1 MTAAQGDVTPSG
13 GCDRKVVATYLPKTE
28 FCRQVQERV
37 DGYFASTGR
46 SRRDVPR
53 MYLKTAVMLA
63 WLGAAYYALVFVAA
77 DATSVVTY
85 AVLLGLA
92 MAGVGFN
99 IQHDGNHGAYSER
112 AWINKAMALSLD
124 LLGGTA
130 YFWHYKHNL
139 AHHTHPNIAGQD
151 DDINVGILG
160 RMSPQQGWY
169 PAHRFQRFYMWA
181 IYGLLAIEWQLT
193 GEFRNL
199 LNKRMIGST
208 KVPVPAGA
216 ELVIFWLG
224 KVVFFGLAF
233 GLPLLRHS
241 FLHVMVGY
249 LVAAGTLGLVL
260 ALVFQLAHCS
270 GEATFRAVSAERPLV
285 PRPWAEHQV
294 ESTVD
299 FARQSRVLDWYLG
312 GLNFQIVHHLFPKI
326 CHVHYR
332 ALAPIVEQVCRDHGV
347 RYFAHPTAWAALR
360 SHARWLALMG
370 QRPAAE
376 MAAGDSGEVDVVP
389 APSL

>member
-1 MTAAQGDVTPSG
+1 MTAAHGDVETPASR
-13 GCDRKVVATYLPKTE
+13 CAQRVVATYLPKTD
-28 FCRQVQERV
+28 FCRQVQQQV
-37 DGYFASTGR
+37 DDYFDKSGR
-46 SRRDVPR
+46 TRRDVPR

-63 WLGAAYYALVFVAA
+63 WLGGAYYGLVFVAA
-77 DATSVVTY
+77 DPAQVVTC

-112 AWINKAMALSLD
+112 PWINKAMALTLD

-130 YFWHYKHNL
+130 YFWHYKHNI
-139 AHHTHPNIAGQD
+139 AHHTHPNIDGQD

-160 RMSPQQGWY
+160 RLSPQQRWY

-199 LNKRMIGST
+199 MNKRMIGST
-208 KVPVPAGA
+208 KVPAPRGS

-224 KVVFFGLAF
+224 KLVFFGLAF
-233 GLPLLRHS
+233 ALPLWRHS
-241 FLHVMVGY
+241 VLHVIAGY
-249 LVAAGTLGLVL
+249 LIAAGTLGLVL

-270 GEATFRAVSAERPLV
+270 DQAQFRGVSAQQLTV
-285 PRPWAEHQV
+285 PRAWAAHQV

-299 FARQSRVLDWYLG
+299 FARTSRVLDWYLG

-347 RYFAHPTAWAALR
+347 RYFAYPTAWAALR
-360 SHARWLALMG
+360 SHVRWLGLMG
-370 QRPAAE
+370 QRPVAHAAP
-376 MAAGDSGEVDVVP
+376 ADDGDVVVR
-389 APSL
+389 SR